1 MILGSINIGRNVS
14 FSFVSE
20 TFYKLCKPIILQ
32 LQMYFIALE
41 YEIPTFETIESFG
54 SHIDAFHK
62 LEDAE
67 N

>member
-1 MILGSINIGRNVS
+1 MQTHYITVAD
-14 FSFVSE
+14 V
-20 TFYKLCKPIILQ
+20 FY
-32 LQMYFIALE
+32 ALE

>member
-1 MILGSINIGRNVS
+1 MS

-41 YEIPTFETIESFG
+41 DEIPTLETIE
-54 SHIDAFHK
+54 FHK

>member
-1 MILGSINIGRNVS
+1 
-14 FSFVSE
+14 
-20 TFYKLCKPIILQ
+20 
-32 LQMYFIALE
+32 MYFIALE

-67 N
+67 NWWYC